1 MPPEPGKEIVENPA
15 TAPAEPVAAPETAP
29 ETPPV
34 DAPKPDIPA
43 QKQAPIESIP
53 EGESTQ
59 LEGIESIAP
68 AEVSET
74 PKTTTS
80 VASEDAPTQP
90 AEETIPTATAP
101 LTVQTV
107 PNQQPANKN
116 FFLSFLSKANEIL
129 HFRKIKKLDRILK
142 EAEKKGHITNDE
154 VEKLLH
160 TSHATATRY
169 LSQLVK
175 EGKLQTNGKKG
186 KAVEYMKA

>member
-1 MPPEPGKEIVENPA
+1 MPPEPEKEIVENPA
-15 TAPAEPVAAPETAP
+15 TAPAEPVVAPEIASEAP
-29 ETPPV
+29 FV
-34 DAPKPDIPA
+34 DAPKPEIPA
-43 QKQAPIESIP
+43 QNQAPIESIAI
-53 EGESTQ
+53 T
-59 LEGIESIAP
+59 
-68 AEVSET
+68 EVSET

-101 LTVQTV
+101 LTVQTA

-116 FFLSFLSKANEIL
+116 FFRSFLSKANEIL

-169 LSQLVK
+169 LSELVK